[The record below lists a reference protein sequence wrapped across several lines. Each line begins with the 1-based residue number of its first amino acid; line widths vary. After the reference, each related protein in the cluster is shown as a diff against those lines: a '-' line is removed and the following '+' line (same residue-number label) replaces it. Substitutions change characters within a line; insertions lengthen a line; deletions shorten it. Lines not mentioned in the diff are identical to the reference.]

1 MSVEE
6 SLLIKFGK
14 LGFLKHHCFFLAV
27 LFLPH
32 QGVTYQPPS
41 KHLPLVVWTW
51 QALQT
56 GDLGRIC
63 RCGESNQGEGQALAG
78 SMQDGPLPAISR
90 VMIYNSTY
98 RPFIRSFIGISHISL
113 FNYSGH
119 IFVYK
124 MWFTFYEGIPI
135 VLAFTIHYEPVFGQS
150 RSHGENFRKHFAFVQ
165 DTQKHFFF

>member
-1 MSVEE
+1 
-6 SLLIKFGK
+6 
-14 LGFLKHHCFFLAV
+14 
-27 LFLPH
+27 
-32 QGVTYQPPS
+32 
-41 KHLPLVVWTW
+41 
-51 QALQT
+51 
-56 GDLGRIC
+56 
-63 RCGESNQGEGQALAG
+63 
-78 SMQDGPLPAISR
+78 MQDGPLPAISR
-90 VMIYNSTY
+90 VVSYNSTY

-165 DTQKHFFF
+165 DTQKHFFFKAKNSCFTFESPLHKKQQLALFSVHMTVQRLTRTNKT